1 MIECWYK
8 NNSSFDINLNDLN
21 LKIPANGTVNLFRLR
36 RSLTVADIRK
46 SEAEGLLGRCVSQNK
61 LIKLPFAPRA
71 QHYEM
76 SDTIKEST
84 KPLPSRVKTSV
95 IVDIGNE
102 EMIDEMDQVQ
112 VGSISDDGV
121 GDPLSLRS
129 DADTFSTISIS
140 VDDEEISAEEIND
153 AEAIINP
160 SGVGK
165 NRFFTVSPKE

>member
-1 MIECWYK
+1 
-8 NNSSFDINLNDLN
+8 
-21 LKIPANGTVNLFRLR
+21 
-36 RSLTVADIRK
+36 
-46 SEAEGLLGRCVSQNK
+46 
-61 LIKLPFAPRA
+61 
-71 QHYEM
+71 M